1 MARSYNMSSDSTQN
15 NSVETAEASGAAGFF
30 HNHWKVIPLVLGL
43 GALVAVSAFAVSKVR
58 DHNEDVTITR
68 TWEEIK
74 SVANEDL
81 TDIGAEDGEEDPA
94 IERGTMYPSDP
105 MQRVINW
112 EGILEVNP
120 NIECW
125 IYIPETNID
134 YPVLR
139 PAKWSDNNY
148 FLKHDVYG
156 NSSAAGSIYMPAKI
170 EGYEDKDMHRII
182 IGHNMRNG
190 SMFSSLVNYKDKS
203 YWEAAPYIYLY
214 YPDRTEKW
222 LIYSPYH
229 TTQADDIYNLPFESG
244 TVLYQQLLQDV
255 ETKKAYDTATNG
267 PTVSE
272 QLLTLTTCDRTST
285 EGKDGR
291 FVVNAKLV
299 NMNTVTAN
307 AASSGAQNEE
317 SAATVTME

>member
-1 MARSYNMSSDSTQN
+1 MARSYNMSSDSSQN
-15 NSVETAEASGAAGFF
+15 QAVETTETSKVAGFF
-30 HNHWKVIPLVLGL
+30 QSHWKIIPLVLGL
-43 GALVAVSAFAVSKVR
+43 GAVITVSVFAVSKVR
-58 DHNEDVTITR
+58 EHNEAAAITR
-68 TWEEIK
+68 TWEDIK
-74 SVANEDL
+74 AVANDED
-81 TDIGAEDGEEDPA
+81 DAAGEDSSDSS
-94 IERGTMYPSDP
+94 IERGTMYSSDP

-112 EGILEVNP
+112 EGILDVNP

-148 FLKHDVYG
+148 YLKHDVYG
-156 NSSAAGSIYMPAKI
+156 NTSAAGSLYMPAQI

-182 IGHNMRNG
+182 IGHNMG
-190 SMFSSLVNYKDKS
+190 SKSDVMFSGLVDYKDKS

-222 LIYSPYH
+222 QIYSPYH
-229 TTQADDIYNLPFESG
+229 TTQADDIYNIPFEAG
-244 TVLYQQLLQDV
+244 TVLYQDLLQDI
-255 ETKKAYDTATNG
+255 ESKKAYDTATNG

-272 QLLTLTTCDRTST
+272 PLLTLTTCDRTST

-299 NMNTVTAN
+299 KTTVVSTTSTTSTEQGTEP
-307 AASSGAQNEE
+307 AAS
-317 SAATVTME
+317 VTME